1 MVSTAALSSRV
12 VTAGDLGLPE
22 APLTTGPRDTPES
35 MLRARIDEQLRA
47 MLAHEP
53 GTRSGADPEDLHQMR
68 VAVRRLRSA
77 LKLLGPAGDDVRAE
91 LKWLGAGLG
100 EVRDHDVLIDH
111 LRATVASFDESD
123 QQAGARLVRIFVAE
137 RAKAKRRL
145 NRRLGSARY
154 AALLRST
161 ARLVLTELQLTP
173 GAAPGPVDVAAV
185 VRKPYRKLTKAV
197 AALPADPPDAELH
210 ELRIHGKRLRYAA
223 ETAKSVARK
232 KQVTQVR
239 ELIKATKRL
248 QDVLGDHQDAVVAAE
263 RMRALLAATDETAVG
278 FVAGRIAEREL
289 RRRATARATWT
300 AVLADVDAAA
310 TKVCG

>member
-1 MVSTAALSSRV
+1 MSTATLPSRV
-12 VTAGDLGLPE
+12 VTAGDLGLPGE
-22 APLTTGPRDTPES
+22 PLVAGPRDTPEAL
-35 MLRARIDEQLRA
+35 LRARIDGQLRA
-47 MLAHEP
+47 MLKYEP

-137 RAKAKRRL
+137 RSKAKRRL
-145 NRRLGSARY
+145 NRCLGSARY

-173 GAAPGPVDVAAV
+173 GAQPGPVDVAAV

-197 AALPADPPDAELH
+197 TALPADPPDDELH

-223 ETAKSVARK
+223 ETAKSAARK
-232 KQVTQVR
+232 KQVTRVR

-263 RMRALLAATDETAVG
+263 RMRALVAATDEPAVG

-289 RRRATARATWT
+289 RRRAAARAAWG
-300 AVLADVDAAA
+300 AVLADVHTAAA
-310 TKVCG
+310 KVCG

>member
-1 MVSTAALSSRV
+1 M
-12 VTAGDLGLPE
+12 TAGDLGLPE